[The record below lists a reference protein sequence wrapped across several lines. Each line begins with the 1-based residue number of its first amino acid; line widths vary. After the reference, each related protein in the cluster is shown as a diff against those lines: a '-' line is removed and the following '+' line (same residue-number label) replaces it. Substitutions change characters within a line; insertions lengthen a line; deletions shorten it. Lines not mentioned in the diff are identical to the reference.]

1 MRRLRIGINGFGRI
15 GRVIFRLAHKYNLFD
30 VVLINDIYPDKSNL
44 VYQLKFDSI
53 WGKFP
58 GVVTI
63 NESGFAVDNRN
74 IAVTHESSL
83 PNVPWEKH
91 GVDVVVDSAG
101 AKWDLPSIETA
112 SKQFGHYINTHWTP
126 ELEKVKT
133 VIFGVNEHTFD
144 PLQHRILSSSICDAI
159 ALGPIIA
166 LLSNQF
172 GIHSGFLT
180 TLHPWLSYQHLMD
193 GHAPNWSHPD
203 DQNSNYSLGRAAPNN
218 LIVKSTT
225 AILATEVLF
234 PALANILESVSYRIP
249 TNIVSSATLNIK
261 LNTSVGAED
270 VIAAMNQFER
280 VQQNKILAHTYE
292 PMVSIDYLGEEHSVV
307 VDHRWTKVNKDF
319 VLRLVYFYDNEWG
332 YSSRVLDLI
341 RIIADTV

>member
-1 MRRLRIGINGFGRI
+1 
-15 GRVIFRLAHKYNLFD
+15 
-30 VVLINDIYPDKSNL
+30 
-44 VYQLKFDSI
+44 
-53 WGKFP
+53 
-58 GVVTI
+58 
-63 NESGFAVDNRN
+63 
-74 IAVTHESSL
+74 
-83 PNVPWEKH
+83 
-91 GVDVVVDSAG
+91 
-101 AKWDLPSIETA
+101 
-112 SKQFGHYINTHWTP
+112 
-126 ELEKVKT
+126 
-133 VIFGVNEHTFD
+133 
-144 PLQHRILSSSICDAI
+144 
-159 ALGPIIA
+159 
-166 LLSNQF
+166 
-172 GIHSGFLT
+172 
-180 TLHPWLSYQHLMD
+180 MD